1 MKRRFL
7 IGLFMGFI
15 ACLQAATTLSIS
27 DINSWS
33 VSDLKNYVGQEVTF
47 PVPVYVVSAGSNPS
61 VSVHH
66 AYSGTEVALPGS
78 KEYSNQSNANAAAS
92 FKLNGVGSRRL
103 GEVVENLTVKV
114 SSTSSVSF
122 ISGEWVANSQ
132 QQLLAGPNLSLI
144 DKRGKHNVLVCAMN
158 LEYYLVSGFGEGY
171 GPDNQSQHNK
181 QRKKISQALALI
193 NADLYGLVE
202 VQKGTAALQEI
213 VDDLKKNT
221 GRPFKLIS
229 SPSSIDGTYTQA
241 AFVYC
246 SDVITPAKQTVIVVG
261 GGLDDRRLMMRF
273 KELSSGE
280 MFLFSINHFKA
291 KSHPQYEPSGD
302 DRDKQDGQGYF
313 NGSRVKE
320 ANAVATA
327 YDSWCRQFNDYDVL
341 VMGDLNAYSMED
353 PVQVFINK
361 GMTNLHKY
369 FHNNESYSYRF
380 GNEVGVLDHALAS
393 PTLLPQVTGM
403 LAFHINS
410 DEDDC
415 HTYDGWCADETIFRS
430 SDHDPVLVGL
440 RLSDEP
446 FIPTT
451 EAYINNDDFYRNG
464 REIVVYNAK
473 KEDTPSYYAI
483 YTPSGQLV
491 LQGEMDED
499 EYTITKTP
507 DLPGLYF
514 VSIYANGKV
523 KQFKI
528 IVQ

>member
-7 IGLFMGFI
+7 IGLFIGFI

-27 DINSWS
+27 DISSWS

-78 KEYSNQSNANAAAS
+78 KEYSNQRNANAAAS

-213 VDDLKKNT
+213 VDDLHKNT
-221 GRPFKLIS
+221 GRPFKFIAS
-229 SPSSIDGTYTQA
+229 SSTAQGTYTQSA
-241 AFVYC
+241 IVYC
-246 SDVITPAKQTVIVVG
+246 PDVLVPALQTTIEVSG
-261 GGLDDRRLMMRF
+261 GPQDRRLMMVF
-273 KELSSGE
+273 QSVQNGE
-280 MFLFSINHFKA
+280 KFFYSINHFKA
-291 KSHPQYEPSGD
+291 KSGNGTGD
-302 DRDKQDGQGYF
+302 DADKNDGQSAY
-313 NGSRVKE
+313 NGTRTREAQSVISTYESKRGMVKE
-320 ANAVATA
+320 
-327 YDSWCRQFNDYDVL
+327 DDIL
-341 VMGDLNAYSMED
+341 IMGDLNAYSMED
-353 PVQVFINK
+353 PIQLLVKN

-369 FHNNESYSYRF
+369 FYNNESYSYRF
-380 GNEVGVLDHALAS
+380 GNEVGILDHALANT
-393 PTLLPQVTGM
+393 TLLPQVTGM

-483 YTPSGQLV
+483 YTPAGQLV

>member
-1 MKRRFL
+1 MKRGLL
-7 IGLFMGFI
+7 IGLFIGLV
-15 ACLQAATTLSIS
+15 ACLQAATTLSIL
-27 DINSWS
+27 DISSWS

-47 PVPVYVVSAGSNPS
+47 PVPVYVVSAGTNPS

-78 KEYSNQSNANAAAS
+78 KEYSNQSNANAAAT
-92 FKLNGVGSRRL
+92 FKLSGAGSRRL

-114 SSTSSVSF
+114 SSASSVSF
-122 ISGEWVANSQ
+122 IHGDWVANSQ
-132 QQLLAGPNLSLI
+132 QQLLAGPDMSLI
-144 DKRGKHNVLVCAMN
+144 DKRGQHNILVCAMN

-221 GRPFKLIS
+221 GRPFEFIAS
-229 SPSSIDGTYTQA
+229 SSSAQGTYTQSS
-241 AFVYC
+241 FVYC
-246 SDVITPAKQTVIVVG
+246 PDVLVPALQTTIEVSG
-261 GGLDDRRLMMRF
+261 GPQDRRLMMVF
-273 KELSSGE
+273 QSVQNGE
-280 MFLFSINHFKA
+280 KFFYSINHFKA
-291 KSHPQYEPSGD
+291 KSGNGAGD
-302 DRDKQDGQGYF
+302 DADKNDGQGSF
-313 NGSRVKE
+313 NGTRVKE
-320 ANAVATA
+320 AQALLTTYESRRGMVKE
-327 YDSWCRQFNDYDVL
+327 DDIL
-341 VMGDLNAYSMED
+341 IMGDLNAYSMED
-353 PVQVFINK
+353 PIQLLVKK

-369 FHNNESYSYRF
+369 FYNNESYSYRF
-380 GNEVGVLDHALAS
+380 YNEVGILDHALAS

-415 HTYDGWCADETIFRS
+415 HTYDGRCADETIFRS
-430 SDHDPVLVGL
+430 SDHDPILVGL

-446 FIPTT
+446 LIPTT
-451 EAYINNDDFYRNG
+451 ETYINNDDFYRNG

-491 LQGEMDED
+491 VQGEMDED
-499 EYTITKTP
+499 EYTITHTP
-507 DLPGLYF
+507 DVPGLYF